1 MNTICQ
7 YDTEI
12 EKWLHVNVEKFIG
25 QNFEHEIIYELSIS
39 EQDPQDPDC
48 CYFNIWVEKK
58 IDNLENGTV
67 FHAKARTTFKVQNN
81 KEKPPVDFF
90 FNLIELSTSEFEK
103 IYYHRTQKTN
113 LAAHKI
119 PKVAFVALRED
130 IQKCIYIWD
139 MTIRNASL
147 N

>member
-7 YDTEI
+7 YDTVI

-25 QNFEHEIIYELSIS
+25 QNLEHEIIYELSIS

-48 CYFNIWVEKK
+48 FYFNIWVEKK
-58 IDNLENGTV
+58 IDNSDNGTV
-67 FHAKARTTFKVQNN
+67 FHAKTRTTFKVQNN
-81 KEKPPVDFF
+81 KEKPLIDFF
-90 FNLIELSTSEFEK
+90 FNLIDLSTFEFAK
-103 IYYHRTQKTN
+103 IYHHHTQRTN

-119 PKVAFVALRED
+119 PKVKFDALRED
-130 IQKCIYIWD
+130 IQKCIKIWD
-139 MTIRNASL
+139 MTIRNTYL